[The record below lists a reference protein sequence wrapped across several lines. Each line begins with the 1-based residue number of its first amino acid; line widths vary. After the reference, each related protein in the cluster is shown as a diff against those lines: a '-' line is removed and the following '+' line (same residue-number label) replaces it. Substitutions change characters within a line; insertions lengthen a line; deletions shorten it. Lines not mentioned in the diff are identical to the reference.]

1 MRRGLTILILF
12 FGVLIA
18 LNNKFNFMDN
28 TEDNIPE
35 NAIRLRIVAN
45 SNDIYDQTIK
55 LKVRDEVLEVIRPL
69 IMKTDDVNEARM
81 IIYNHLEDIKK
92 AVEKVLE
99 ENELEM
105 NYYVDYGLA
114 YFPAKVY
121 NNTLYPAGKYESVYI
136 VLGEGE
142 GDNWWCVLFPTL
154 CVMDF
159 ATTDNDIDSDNVEYS
174 FLIIEKIKEWLKHK

>member
-1 MRRGLTILILF
+1 LRRGITILILF
-12 FGVLIA
+12 FGILIA
-18 LNNKFNFMDN
+18 LNNKLHFMST

-35 NAIRLRIVAN
+35 EAIRLRIVGN
-45 SNDIYDQTIK
+45 SNDIYDQEIK

-69 IMKTDDVNEARM
+69 IDNTENAEEARM
-81 IIYNHLEDIKK
+81 IIYNHLDDIKA
-92 AVEKVLE
+92 AVEKVLV
-99 ENELEM
+99 ENEVEM

-114 YFPAKVY
+114 YFPTKVY

-154 CVMDF
+154 CIVDL
-159 ATTDNDIDSDNVEYS
+159 ATTDYEIDSDKVEYS
-174 FLIIEKIKEWLKHK
+174 FLIVEKIKEWFKHK